1 MDVLAILALVAF
13 VALGALFLIVLR
25 RASQVFG
32 ETRRAATFRQGVS
45 EVEERLD
52 TDLAAMASFVDP
64 VRRSDVPAPDEERF
78 AEVLAATQE
87 SIAWARERSRDL
99 VAPTGLEESRTV
111 FMDELGRA
119 DEALRSIEHG
129 VTVLSAAR
137 VGQRALE
144 GRTSIKRG
152 FLGLVH
158 VRERLA
164 DEAGRVAAWRS
175 PGERSMAARRERRAD
190 HRM

>member
-1 MDVLAILALVAF
+1 
-13 VALGALFLIVLR
+13 
-25 RASQVFG
+25 
-32 ETRRAATFRQGVS
+32 
-45 EVEERLD
+45 
-52 TDLAAMASFVDP
+52 
-64 VRRSDVPAPDEERF
+64 
-78 AEVLAATQE
+78 
-87 SIAWARERSRDL
+87 
-99 VAPTGLEESRTV
+99 
-111 FMDELGRA
+111 MDELGRG

-129 VTVLSAAR
+129 VTVLSATR

-164 DEAGRVAAWRS
+164 EESGRVAAWRS
-175 PGERSMAARRERRAD
+175 PGERTLAARRDRRAD